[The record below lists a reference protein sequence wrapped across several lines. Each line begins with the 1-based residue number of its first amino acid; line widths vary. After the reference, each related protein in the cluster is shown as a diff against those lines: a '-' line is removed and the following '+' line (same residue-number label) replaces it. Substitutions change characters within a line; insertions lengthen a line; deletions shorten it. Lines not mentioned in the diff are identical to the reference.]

1 MTKDD
6 ILALLGKQMQ
16 VRVTSNEKVEETLE
30 TAGENDIVLVPEY
43 KKISLTADASNLV
56 TNFIDTSQTGIDKYF
71 YDIGCRYKH
80 ELTWLAL
87 TADLIGNKKLEI
99 YIYNNS
105 TLGTQ
110 KYVCTAILLN
120 KHGLGVQASQI
131 GRLTYISGTYGICEA
146 YVYCNAESK
155 LTIYEANNKNTN
167 VMFGNGFVVDI
178 KVMEV

>member
-1 MTKDD
+1 MTKDN

-30 TAGENDIVLVPEY
+30 TSGENDIVLIPEY
-43 KKISLTADASNLV
+43 KKISITTDASNLV
-56 TNFIDTSQTGIDKYF
+56 TNSIDQSQGGIDKYF
-71 YDIGCRYKH
+71 YDIGSRYKH
-80 ELTWLAL
+80 ELTWNEL

-99 YIYNNS
+99 YIYN
-105 TLGTQ
+105 TLMLETQ

-120 KHGLGVQASQI
+120 KNGLGVNASQI
-131 GRLTYISGTYGICEA
+131 GRLTYISSTYGICEA

-155 LTIYEANNKNTN
+155 LTIYETNNKL
-167 VMFGNGFVVDI
+167 MFGNGFVVDI